1 MTKTLYGPGVI
12 VTSQWLNGAQRI
24 HFDGIDED
32 WHFDPIDRN
41 DILRV
46 GEDGLDA
53 VYITLETYQ
62 KIPGNKTF
70 TGDVRFGDVN
80 LTNPD
85 FAPKS
90 YNTNALFNRGGV
102 QQSTRNRYDNL
113 ENYHLITKEIL
124 DKYNRDIFPV
134 IDGGTY

>member
-12 VTSQWLNGAQRI
+12 VTSQWLNGAQQI

-32 WHFDPIDRN
+32 WHFAPIDSD

-46 GEDGLDA
+46 GEDGLDS
-53 VYITLETYQ
+53 VYVTLETYQ

-85 FAPKS
+85 FAPQS
-90 YNTNALFNRGGV
+90 FNTNALFNRGGT
-102 QQSTRNRYDNL
+102 QQSITNRYQNL
-113 ENYHLITKEIL
+113 KKHHLITKEVL
-124 DKYNRDIFPV
+124 DKKLTEDFPI
-134 IDGGTY
+134 IDEGTF